1 MAAKV
6 WAKMKKRIVQIIYG
20 LVFFIGFGTGVVY
33 KDYFGYYRGVFD
45 VRMSLHQDTT
55 YFEQIDA
62 VPDKK
67 TALNIA
73 KALWLPVY
81 GRRNLIGYS
90 YKIVLFN
97 EKVWVV
103 SGFIRIY
110 MAQGRY
116 HGGPFIVID
125 KKSGTILNMGHTGAA
140 PLGWRRTIID

>member
-1 MAAKV
+1 
-6 WAKMKKRIVQIIYG
+6 MKKGIILIIFG
-20 LVFFIGFGTGVVY
+20 LVFFIGFGIGVVC

-62 VPDKK
+62 VPDKN
-67 TALNIA
+67 TALKIA

-81 GRRNLIGYS
+81 GKKNLLGYS

-97 EKVWVV
+97 DNVWVV

-110 MAQGRY
+110 MAQGVN

-140 PLGWRRTIID
+140 PLGWKRTIIE